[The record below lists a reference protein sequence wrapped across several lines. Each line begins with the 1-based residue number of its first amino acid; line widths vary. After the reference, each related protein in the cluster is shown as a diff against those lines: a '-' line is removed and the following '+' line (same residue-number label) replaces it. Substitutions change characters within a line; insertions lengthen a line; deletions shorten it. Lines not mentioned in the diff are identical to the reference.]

1 MEGKTHRLGGVLCAL
16 IGYSVLDSK
25 GLLIDG
31 VNPLLQLT
39 VFYPFALYGSV
50 VSDLDHGWQSAPEKD
65 PVSFVIN
72 KVLHLTTGIRKK
84 TGRKVSPLGIFD
96 AKHRSWQT
104 HSDLFLAVLVSL
116 FVWMLNGSADSINGV
131 IFRLVATGFI
141 MGVISHLILDS
152 LTPEGIWFIIPSI
165 IRRKKVAFRLV
176 PKSKFFSTGGSWESL
191 VRFLIVVAIIVVA
204 CRIIY
209 LASPYRVHFNF

>member
-50 VSDLDHGWQSAPEKD
+50 VSDLDHGWQSAPAKD

-116 FVWMLNGSADSINGV
+116 FVWMLNGSVDGINGV
-131 IFRLVATGFI
+131 ILRLVATGFI

-165 IRRKKVAFRLV
+165 IRRKKVTFRLV